1 MAQYKLHYNKVSVYR
16 LSDGALIPFDAGNK
30 DYLEY
35 LDWTRAG
42 HVAEEADPNPFLA
55 QQQTPTPPTLAELQA
70 QLNAI
75 QEQIDQ
81 IS

>member
-1 MAQYKLHYNKVSVYR
+1 MAQYKLHYNGVSVYR
-16 LSDGALIPFDAGNK
+16 MTDGALIPFDAGNK

-35 LDWTRAG
+35 LDWTRTG
-42 HVAEEADPNPFLA
+42 QVAEAADPNPFLT
-55 QQQTPTPPTLAELQA
+55 QQPITPPTLAELQV

-75 QEQIDQ
+75 QEQIDA